1 MQDAASDTSNAAAN
15 DSEAKPRFR
24 PVPWTGLESPGDVE
38 LWIED
43 HNLALK
49 EHIGPNETG
58 YGVCFNLAAGGTIH
72 LQTSA
77 DGAIIL
83 DVDADAEWV
92 APLLAAIAQ
101 AEPPQGAMWV
111 LPDDKLIQL
120 IMGLSSL
127 IASSILVVGHN
138 FGRGQ
143 RRRY

>member
-1 MQDAASDTSNAAAN
+1 MQDAVDAENQGA
-15 DSEAKPRFR
+15 AKPRFR
-24 PVPWTGLESPGDVE
+24 PVPWSALESPADVE
-38 LWIED
+38 LWIEE

-49 EHIGPNETG
+49 EHIAPHETG
-58 YGVCFNLAAGGTIH
+58 YGVCFTLAEGGTIH
-72 LQTSA
+72 MQTSA

-83 DVDADAEWV
+83 DVDAEADWV
-92 APLLAAIAQ
+92 APLIAAVAQ

-111 LPDDKLIQL
+111 LPDDKLVQL

-127 IASSILVVGHN
+127 IATSTLVAGHN